1 MNKSTLTTIILD
13 AAIILAVALFMFVI
27 RPWDK
32 AEKKDKANYAPGR
45 ELTIAEQEDAEPLEP
60 IVGNSKALDVE
71 PVEGIRITAPPN
83 ALDKDREFKITPVDE
98 KTWDEAD
105 KRIAEVSG
113 EKMLFCFDLD
123 AGMEP
128 EEHLPGEYTF
138 SMDLE
143 KMGIPSILHDRIRLW
158 RMAGE
163 ELYEYTSWVENG
175 KLVLRSDQNSV
186 LITTLVTLGVGSLL
200 FYSGETWYKHKT
212 TGDLYKSFFSMQDD
226 AIVHEIKD
234 KNGDFTL
241 YFRFKDTEDANRF
254 EEYKSSIKNYEKR
267 CKELED
273 LSETEY
279 ERQVNAKYEEAR
291 EEWTMWQKIMGSAE
305 ARRKAKAA
313 VDKAAIL
320 AKMLKEDPDLKKYMA
335 GMALPKSIQDLE
347 EMLKQANAYLT
358 EDQGLRPQTCNL
370 EVNLIDSGPSGEYR
384 RTATKLPYMVINYPK
399 MLGGGSP
406 YTRKGHGESMLLTI
420 THELF
425 HHRQKTHNWPAQMD
439 FRSEESTAA
448 YLESCSAD
456 YYLAKGY
463 MTTNFNH
470 PAKGTETKFV
480 KDTFDP
486 ASRDNYEVF
495 GNNFNSR
502 IGDPDLAYTY
512 ADLMDYIQE
521 HKKMKPLKGGF
532 IMDQY
537 AYTSSHKANY
547 MKWFGITDEKELEKW
562 IRLFCVDS
570 LGRIYDQQG
579 TALVKTKH
587 PSLALDSYQFS
598 RSNPIREVRTKG
610 YGLSMRTFDVECS
623 NFKQE
628 GSFNAFIVPGEKCKP
643 DEVWFYTSSDGFKK
657 DKSESTYFQ
666 SDNPTWRYS
675 GAYFQGPSSLLLGPS
690 FKIVVLF
697 APDAPKI
704 DKVKKDYVSFQ
715 LPKPESVLVK
725 NKYITSALVT
735 CTFKDGSERNINASA
750 DKFGKKVKWT
760 IEGIGE
766 KDFSLTVR
774 WISEGENRPVYESPD
789 SKPAVH
795 GAIPPAPEASA
806 NVGKENKKKEEKK
819 REKKETEVKKDKE
832 EKLVVHEEIKEIPW
846 QAVSVTLHPPLPATS
861 DRTGN
866 YEVPVNCS
874 WARDKEYP
882 YKWMGA
888 TISSN
893 VRFDKSGN
901 GYRLT
906 CTQDDTDKQWAPGI
920 GLENG
925 KYQVSITLLLDED
938 LNPLEGS
945 FRGTGNQVQRI
956 GMAEPY
962 TRVASNNTYSG
973 TFTIT
978 GAPSA
983 NDPYDWEGT
992 IKTFEFQAKYK
1003 DRVTKVDKT
1012 DTRSSADL
1020 TKQSKVEIKLTPK

>member
-1 MNKSTLTTIILD
+1 MNKTTLTTIILD
-13 AAIILAVALFMFVI
+13 AAIVLAVALFMFVI

-32 AEKKDKANYAPGR
+32 ADRDKADYGPAD
-45 ELTIAEQEDAEPLEP
+45 ELTIAQQEGIEPLEP
-60 IVGNSKALDVE
+60 IVGNSKPVDVA
-71 PVEGIRITAPPN
+71 PVDGIRITAPAN

-105 KRIAEVSG
+105 KKIAEVSG

-123 AGMEP
+123 AGMKP

-175 KLVLRSDQNSV
+175 KLVFRSDQNSV

-254 EEYKSSIKNYEKR
+254 EEYRSSIKNYEKR

-495 GNNFNSR
+495 GNDFEYKIWDS
-502 IGDPDLAYTY
+502 DLAYTF

-521 HKKMKPLKGGF
+521 HKRMKPLKGGF

-537 AYTSSHKANY
+537 AYTSSHKVNY

-579 TALVKTKH
+579 TSLVKTKH

-623 NFKQE
+623 NLKKE
-628 GSFNAFIVPGEKCKP
+628 GSFNAFILPGEQCKP

-675 GAYFQGPSSLLLGPS
+675 GAYFQGPSSLPFGPS
-690 FKIVVLF
+690 FKIVALF

-704 DKVKKDYVSFQ
+704 EKVKKDYISFQ

-725 NKYITSALVT
+725 NKYITNALVT
-735 CTFKDGSERNINASA
+735 CTLKDGSEQNIRASA

-819 REKKETEVKKDKE
+819 REKKETEVKTDKE
-832 EKLVVHEEIKEIPW
+832 EKLVVHEEINDIPW

-861 DRTGN
+861 DQIGN